1 MPQADWTICTD
12 DLLCQRLR
20 PCLLCG
26 SRRIARAD
34 LHTIGGTAVT
44 VMLCETCHRRDRD
57 RLEVQAL
64 LQARYAAGGGG

>member
-1 MPQADWTICTD
+1 MPQSDWTVSVDELI
-12 DLLCQRLR
+12 CQRLS

-44 VMLCETCHRRDRD
+44 VMLCAACHRRDRD
-57 RLEVQAL
+57 RLEVQAKL
-64 LQARYAAGGGG
+64 KARYVS